1 MELHRRLLFLLT
13 PPIITLIGHLYVAQR
28 LSSAWSN
35 PFWKITCLV
44 SLLLMYAG
52 ITAGFLIRHDQSTPL
67 KDRISWIAFTLL
79 GLFSWLFVLTLL
91 RDVTLLGF
99 GVTDF
104 WSRFG
109 PEAGL
114 LFKRYSVFVIVAV
127 SLIATVIGFFNARST
142 PHVVEIEI
150 NIPDLPPELKGFSLT
165 QITDLHVGPTI
176 KKDFVQRV
184 VDTANGLNSD
194 VIVLTGDLIDGDV
207 AGLRPHTNLLA
218 DLDAPLGIYAVT
230 GNHEY
235 YSGAPRWIAE
245 YERLGMHVLQNEHV
259 VLPYQQG
266 QLLLAGVNDYDA
278 GRFDSSW
285 ATDPHAA
292 IKDAPDDVGAKILLA
307 HQPRSMQEAAQAGF
321 DLQLSGHT
329 HGGQFWPW
337 GYFVRLQQPF
347 VAGLDRY
354 KDLQVY
360 TSQGTGYWGP
370 PMRVGARSEITRI
383 RLK

>member
-28 LSSAWSN
+28 LSSAWTH
-35 PFWKITCLV
+35 PVWKTSCWV
-44 SLLLMYAG
+44 GVLLMYVG
-52 ITAGFLIRHDQSTPL
+52 ITAGFLIRHDHSTPFN
-67 KDRISWIAFTLL
+67 DRVSWIAFTLL
-79 GLFSWLFVLTLL
+79 GLFSWLFVLTLI
-91 RDVTLLGF
+91 RDVAMLGL
-99 GVTDF
+99 GLADV

-109 PEAGL
+109 PDTGL
-114 LFKRYSVFVIVAV
+114 VFKRYSAFFILAV
-127 SLIATVIGFFNARST
+127 SLIATLIGFFNARST
-142 PHVVEIEI
+142 PHIVNVDIT
-150 NIPDLPPELKGFSLT
+150 IPDLPPELKGFTLT

-176 KKDFVQRV
+176 KKDFVRRV
-184 VDTANGLNSD
+184 VDTANDLNSD

-207 AGLRPHTNLLA
+207 EGLRPHTQLLA
-218 DLDAPLGIYAVT
+218 ELSAPLGVYAVT

-245 YERLGMHVLQNEHV
+245 YERLGMRVLQNEHV

-278 GRFDSSW
+278 GRFDSAW
-285 ATDPHAA
+285 ASDPHAA
-292 IKDAPDDVGAKILLA
+292 IHGAPDDVGAKILLA
-307 HQPRSMQEAAQAGF
+307 HQPRSMQEAAAAGF
-321 DLQLSGHT
+321 DLQISGHT

-347 VAGLDRY
+347 VAGLDHY
-354 KDLQVY
+354 EDLQIY

>member
-13 PPIITLIGHLYVAQR
+13 PPIITLIGHLYIAQR

-35 PFWKITCLV
+35 QIWKISCLV
-44 SLLLMYAG
+44 GLLLMYAG
-52 ITAGFLIRHDQSTPL
+52 ITAGFLIRHDQSTPFN
-67 KDRISWIAFTLL
+67 DRISWIAFTLL

-91 RDVTLLGF
+91 RDVALLGF
-99 GVTDF
+99 WMTDL
-104 WSRFG
+104 WSRLG
-109 PEAGL
+109 PDAGPL
-114 LFKRYSVFVIVAV
+114 LKRYSAWVIIGI
-127 SLIATVIGFFNARST
+127 SLIATAIGFFNARRT
-142 PHVVEIEI
+142 PHVVEVEVS
-150 NIPDLPPELKGFSLT
+150 IPGLPPELKGFSLT

-176 KKDFVQRV
+176 KKNFVRRV
-184 VDTANGLNSD
+184 VDTANDLNSD

-207 AGLRPHTNLLA
+207 VGLRPHTQRLA
-218 DLDAPLGIYAVT
+218 ELEAPLGVYAVT

-292 IKDAPDDVGAKILLA
+292 IKGAPDDVGAKILLA

-321 DLQLSGHT
+321 DVQISGHT